1 MLFTRGIRETLKVPK
16 PDEQPGARMNSHK
29 NAPLTPEGRYRMVT
43 RVQAGESMTSVAA
56 DLQISRQTVSKWFHR
71 FLTEGVIGLRDRSS
85 RPHRSHP
92 RSLPSSTTRKI
103 VPLRLKRRTG
113 RQIAQRLKISPAS
126 VSRYLRA
133 AGLSRR
139 AIVDIHTTGGL

>member
-1 MLFTRGIRETLKVPK
+1 MFTRGIRETLKVPK